1 MTDKEIKFIL
11 ELKNQFTYAWEAIIH
26 KALELNKIQDPTQE
40 QQKEIARL
48 LEIDDIFRDIYQKAR
63 LNSEK

>member
-11 ELKNQFTYAWEAIIH
+11 ELKNQFAYAWSDILN